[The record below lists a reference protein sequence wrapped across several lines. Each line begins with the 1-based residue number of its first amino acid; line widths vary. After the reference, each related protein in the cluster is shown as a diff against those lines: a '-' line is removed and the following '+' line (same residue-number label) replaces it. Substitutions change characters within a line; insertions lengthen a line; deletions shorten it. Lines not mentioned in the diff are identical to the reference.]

1 MKENL
6 HLKRLLCTTYS
17 TNILQEILTNL
28 HVDYER
34 INLNQFKIDQAQGI
48 TILQFYKN
56 TITFS
61 GNLKNEFSE
70 KIFLME

>member
-17 TNILQEILTNL
+17 INILQEILTNL

-34 INLNQFKIDQAQGI
+34 INLNQFKIDQGQGI

-61 GNLKNEFSE
+61 DILKNEFSE